1 MKKKIT
7 DIWKFLTYDIWR
19 ITEDEVT
26 RTKFSLYN
34 IIKTV
39 YLCINRFT
47 KDRMANKASALTYST
62 LLAIV
67 PILAILFAVAR
78 GFGFDNLMEHQ
89 FRNGFGGNTETT
101 EAILSFVN
109 SYLSQT
115 KGGIFIGVGLV
126 MLLWTVI
133 NLVSNIEITFNRI
146 WEVKKARSMYRK
158 ITDYFSMF
166 LLMPILIVVSGGL
179 SLFMSTI
186 LSFVNSY
193 LSQTKG
199 GIFIGV
205 GLVMLLWTVINLVS
219 NIEITF
225 NRIWEV
231 KKARSM
237 YRKITDYFSMF
248 LLMPILIVVSG
259 GLSLFMSTILKQMDD
274 FVLLAPVMKFMIR
287 LIPFV
292 LTWLM
297 FTGLYIFMPNT
308 KVKFKHAL
316 IAGILAGSAYQA
328 FQFLYINSQLWVS
341 KYNAIYGSF
350 AALPLFLLWLQIS
363 WTICLFGAE
372 LTYAGQNIRSFS
384 FDQDTR
390 NISRRYRDF
399 ISILIMSLIAKRF
412 EKNEPP
418 YTAAEISEEH
428 QIPIRLT
435 NQVLYQLQEIELIHE
450 VVTDEKSEEIGYQPS
465 MDINQLNVAVL
476 LDRLDT
482 YGSENFKIDK
492 DEEFNDEWKVLTES
506 REEYYKKASK
516 VLLKDL

>member
-34 IIKTV
+34 IIKTI

-89 FRNGFGGNTETT
+89 FRNGFGGNIETT

-115 KGGIFIGVGLV
+115 KGGV
-126 MLLWTVI
+126 
-133 NLVSNIEITFNRI
+133 
-146 WEVKKARSMYRK
+146 
-158 ITDYFSMF
+158 
-166 LLMPILIVVSGGL
+166 
-179 SLFMSTI
+179 
-186 LSFVNSY
+186 
-193 LSQTKG
+193 
-199 GIFIGV
+199 FIGV

-292 LTWLM
+292 LTWMM

-350 AALPLFLLWLQIS
+350 AALPLFLLWLHIS

-372 LTYAGQNIRSFS
+372 LAYAGQNIRSFS

-412 EKNEPP
+412 EKNDPP

-435 NQVLYQLQEIELIHE
+435 NQVLYQLQEIDLIHE
-450 VVTDEKSEEIGYQPS
+450 VVTDQKSEDIGYQPS
-465 MDINQLNVAVL
+465 MDINQLNVAIL

-492 DEEFNDEWKVLTES
+492 DEEFSDEWKVLTES

>member
-1 MKKKIT
+1 M
-7 DIWKFLTYDIWR
+7 
-19 ITEDEVT
+19 
-26 RTKFSLYN
+26 
-34 IIKTV
+34 
-39 YLCINRFT
+39 
-47 KDRMANKASALTYST
+47 
-62 LLAIV
+62 
-67 PILAILFAVAR
+67 LF
-78 GFGFDNLMEHQ
+78 
-89 FRNGFGGNTETT
+89 
-101 EAILSFVN
+101 
-109 SYLSQT
+109 
-115 KGGIFIGVGLV
+115 
-126 MLLWTVI
+126 
-133 NLVSNIEITFNRI
+133 
-146 WEVKKARSMYRK
+146 RS
-158 ITDYFSMF
+158 
-166 LLMPILIVVSGGL
+166 
-179 SLFMSTI
+179 
-186 LSFVNSY
+186 
-193 LSQTKG
+193 
-199 GIFIGV
+199 
-205 GLVMLLWTVINLVS
+205 
-219 NIEITF
+219 
-225 NRIWEV
+225 
-231 KKARSM
+231 
-237 YRKITDYFSMF
+237 
-248 LLMPILIVVSG
+248 
-259 GLSLFMSTILKQMDD
+259 
-274 FVLLAPVMKFMIR
+274 
-287 LIPFV
+287 
-292 LTWLM
+292 
-297 FTGLYIFMPNT
+297 
-308 KVKFKHAL
+308 
-316 IAGILAGSAYQA
+316 
-328 FQFLYINSQLWVS
+328 VS

-465 MDINQLNVAVL
+465 MDINQLNVAIL